1 MEGLIALAVL
11 LVIVLIVLVNCIK
24 IVPQAHA
31 MVIERLG
38 GYLTT
43 WSVGLHLK
51 VPFIDR
57 IAKNTEQMFPR
68 YRELKITWNTQRSPG
83 FPMAF

>member
-57 IAKNTEQMFPR
+57 IECHLKGAGGRFPTTACNH
-68 YRELKITWNTQRSPG
+68 KG
-83 FPMAF
+83 